1 MTLPVG
7 RRPGSL
13 LDRPFAGFGF
23 GWTDRRRVRGAFERT
38 IEMSERELR
47 ITGE

>member
-1 MTLPVG
+1 MTLPI
-7 RRPGSL
+7 RHRPGSL

-23 GWTDRRRVRGAFERT
+23 GWIDRRRARGAFELN
-38 IEMSERELR
+38 IEMSEWELR